1 MKFQLHSRFDDDQDE
16 LPENDPQYFDP
27 LDIAEKEEEHY
38 LQHDSAAKFQ
48 FSYNR
53 TTVFADDHPEVIAE
67 KRINEPIS
75 IAPGEGMC
83 VPQFILESIVIIS
96 FSGKLPIS
104 LLQDPNWDIKSHP
117 HLDPTSKNG
126 MNQERKVKLSNVA
139 YIDQRLK
146 NCNPVFSQCSSLL
159 YAYLSYIENKQ
170 MSNACNISVQR
181 GYKKKNAD
189 GSSLYHLEDAY
200 SVFDNVSNTPR

>member
-1 MKFQLHSRFDDDQDE
+1 MKSL
-16 LPENDPQYFDP
+16 
-27 LDIAEKEEEHY
+27 
-38 LQHDSAAKFQ
+38 
-48 FSYNR
+48 
-53 TTVFADDHPEVIAE
+53 
-67 KRINEPIS
+67 S
-75 IAPGEGMC
+75 IT
-83 VPQFILESIVIIS
+83 S
-96 FSGKLPIS
+96 FVGKIPIS
-104 LLQDPNWDIKSHP
+104 LTHDSNWDIKSHP
-117 HLDPTSKNG
+117 HLDPTGKNG